1 MVDSHADVAEVSP
14 GGTVLIQDRGDRAA
28 ALPGQEAGHDYLA
41 VGQFLRRGNE
51 FSRYDLILFMSSC
64 H

>member
-28 ALPGQEAGHDYLA
+28 ALPGQEVGHNYLA

-51 FSRYDLILFMSSC
+51 FSRYDLILFMSRR

>member
-1 MVDSHADVAEVSP
+1 MVDSHADVPQVGT

-28 ALPGQEAGHDYLA
+28 ALPGQKAGHNYLA
-41 VGQFLRRGNE
+41 VGQFLRHGDE
-51 FSRYDLILFMSSC
+51 FPCHDLILFMSSC